1 MSSRMLC
8 AVSLAAVMAGA
19 ALSASPAAA
28 AEPKKHVVTDQNG
41 RVVAAKPK
49 TRITVE
55 KRSFLD
61 AGTDVLPGQRKYLD
75 YAFPPGYSPTGVID
89 HTSANI
95 YGPLIDPL
103 AVPGHYSPI
112 FLGW

>member
-1 MSSRMLC
+1 MSLRMLC
-8 AVSLAAVMAGA
+8 AVSLAALLAGA
-19 ALSASPAAA
+19 ALSGSPAAA
-28 AEPKKHVVTDQNG
+28 ETKKHVVTDPNG
-41 RVVAAKPK
+41 RVAAAKPK
-49 TRITVE
+49 PHLPVE

-89 HTSANI
+89 HTSADI
-95 YGPLIDPL
+95 HGPLIDPF
-103 AVPGHYSPI
+103 AVPGHYNSI

>member
-8 AVSLAAVMAGA
+8 AVSLAALMAGA

-28 AEPKKHVVTDQNG
+28 ETKKRVVTDQNG

-49 TRITVE
+49 AHITVE

-61 AGTDVLPGQRKYLD
+61 AGTEVLPGQRKFLD